1 MWTVLGVIVGLQA
14 IILLQLAKLS
24 GRVRRMSAPKPAA
37 ALPAEQQDG
46 ALEETK
52 ARNAE
57 QKQWFAM
64 FLEEDPSRREL
75 PKKEQFEA
83 FRRWRNERGLNW
95 RAPGDPG

>member
-14 IILLQLAKLS
+14 IMLLQLAKLS

-37 ALPAEQQDG
+37 APPAEQQDG

-95 RAPGDPG
+95 RAPGDPV